1 MRKKDVGRKVMWVL
15 KSLLIS
21 YLVTVILLMILAL
34 LLYKFEIGERIV
46 SAGIVSVYIL
56 STLAGGVL
64 IGKMARNKRFMWG
77 IGLGMSY
84 FLVLF
89 LITLAVYR
97 TISTDTVNLI
107 TTWIL
112 CTCGGMTGG
121 MIS

>member
-1 MRKKDVGRKVMWVL
+1 MRRKVMWVL

-46 SAGIVSVYIL
+46 SAGIVSFYIL